1 MPSLTRAPVE
11 RTQLCRKPPG
21 GPPPPGNQDNERPGK
36 PTGTVP
42 GVIDSLRNVRF
53 WFTPSRLRGQGVTPD
68 YRFSLANE
76 RTFLAWLRTALAL
89 IGGGFAVDQFLPGLR
104 REWRVGLAL
113 ALLGAGA
120 LCSLRAVN
128 HWVRCERA
136 MRRGED
142 LPVTRFPALVSLVVA
157 VVAVAMV
164 IVVFVGRGK

>member
-1 MPSLTRAPVE
+1 MSNFVQSLKLWFAPE
-11 RTQLCRKPPG
+11 RIREDG
-21 GPPPPGNQDNERPGK
+21 D
-36 PTGTVP
+36 
-42 GVIDSLRNVRF
+42 
-53 WFTPSRLRGQGVTPD
+53 TPD

-89 IGGGFAVDQFLPGLR
+89 IGGGFAVDQFLPDLR
-104 REWRVGLAL
+104 WGWRIGLAL
-113 ALLGAGA
+113 ALLAAGV

-142 LPVTRFPALVSLVVA
+142 LPASRFPTVLSLVVA

-164 IVVFVGRGK
+164 VVVLFGWEG

>member
-1 MPSLTRAPVE
+1 MWFAP
-11 RTQLCRKPPG
+11 
-21 GPPPPGNQDNERPGK
+21 
-36 PTGTVP
+36 
-42 GVIDSLRNVRF
+42 
-53 WFTPSRLRGQGVTPD
+53 QGIGEEGRTPD

-89 IGGGFAVDQFLPGLR
+89 IGGGFAVDQFLPDLR
-104 REWRVGLAL
+104 WGWRVGLAL
-113 ALLGAGA
+113 ALLSAGV

-142 LPVTRFPALVSLVVA
+142 LPVSRFPALLSLAVA

-164 IVVFVGRGK
+164 VVVLVRGTG

>member
-1 MPSLTRAPVE
+1 MSEFV
-11 RTQLCRKPPG
+11 
-21 GPPPPGNQDNERPGK
+21 
-36 PTGTVP
+36 
-42 GVIDSLRNVRF
+42 RNVRL
-53 WFTPSRLRGQGVTPD
+53 WFAPQEIRQEGRTPD

-104 REWRVGLAL
+104 WAWRAGLAL
-113 ALLGAGA
+113 GLLTAGV
-120 LCSLRAVN
+120 LCALRAIN

-142 LPVTRFPALVSLVVA
+142 LPASRFPALLSIAVA

-164 IVVFVGRGK
+164 VIVLFGWAG